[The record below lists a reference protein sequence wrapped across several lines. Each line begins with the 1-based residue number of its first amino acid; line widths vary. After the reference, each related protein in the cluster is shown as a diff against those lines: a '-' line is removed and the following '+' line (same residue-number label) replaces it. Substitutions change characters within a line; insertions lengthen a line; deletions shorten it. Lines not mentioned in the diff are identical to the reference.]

1 MSDSFADLW
10 NSTAPPTTK
19 PAAKQT
25 NNLGAPLS
33 AQPRRAPQ
41 KQDVFA
47 LLSASGS
54 GSSTPSTRSRP
65 ITPLLQPTSTG
76 GAKPKTTSAGGDA
89 FSSLFSGTPLNG
101 AGRGR
106 NMTIAERAA
115 KVEEE
120 RRARYVQSQQRAKPV
135 ESARAWDGLD
145 TLGGGGRGAVGK
157 PSVAVEDEWGLGLGA
172 AASASKGPNEGR

>member
-10 NSTAPPTTK
+10 NSTAPSTTK

-25 NNLGAPLS
+25 NTLGAPLS
-33 AQPRRAPQ
+33 AQHRRAPQ

-76 GAKPKTTSAGGDA
+76 GAKQKTNSAGGDA

-101 AGRGR
+101 AGRGG

-135 ESARAWDGLD
+135 ESTWDGLD
-145 TLGGGGRGAVGK
+145 TLAGGGRGAVGK

-172 AASASKGPNEGR
+172 AVST